1 MKITYTKLSAF
12 LVFLSF
18 LFVIYVSYIY
28 VFDIFNGARV
38 AENKNGQA
46 EVVKVE
52 YLSLAYTSGLEEGDI
67 ILKING
73 EPANNKDHLING
85 ELRNVQRIDIQRGN
99 QMITLKNKTLIGQE
113 SLFVYLIP
121 LILYSICL
129 FCIFFIIRIN
139 KEAQRKSAF
148 LLVVFLLTICIGYLS
163 AGTSGIGE
171 RFSHYV
177 IVFCLSSVFI
187 FYIHFIYQYFKEF
200 DLHITTQ
207 KTIRFL
213 YSLPIINLVIELF
226 VPIDSALARYMPS
239 LNLLFFFASIIMSF
253 KVIINGMRKYK
264 ETEQGSV
271 LKFFVMIN
279 IIAFCPFI
287 FLFAIPYVLFRI
299 YVIDPFFLTSFVLLI
314 PFSLVYQFMT
324 NKLYNMDFLLSR
336 LKYYGFLAITPTIFV
351 VVTFYILQKPED
363 LKYTLKLA
371 IITYTLMLAVF
382 YFKEILDFRFRLK
395 RFSEKHNYQDSVFK
409 FTQLIREA
417 SSLHQVLYHLKYTIL
432 EVLVVNKA
440 FVLEVKADGQI
451 IEIDESTNDSKLW
464 KEYVDQFQDIL
475 GEVGKIIELDK
486 GFMMKIGER
495 GGHSFIICCLSNI
508 QTPKLSRDE
517 ISWLKTLAFYTS
529 VSLENV
535 VKIEELME
543 HLDDLKQREANPAWL
558 KKIMFAM
565 EEKQRSDLARDLHDS
580 VLQDLISLKRQ
591 SEMFL
596 TNFQNNQCPT
606 SIENSLISWN
616 DQMSKVIQTTR
627 ETCHELRPQ
636 LLYDLG
642 LVKAISKLTSQI
654 QEEAPFHIR
663 LNTTRFDKEL
673 DIDIDSQLNIY
684 RIVQELLSNALKHSK
699 ATQVLVMLICIKDQ
713 VVLHYEDD
721 GVGFDASH
729 LDQHTM
735 SMGLSGIRERVKALN
750 GKLQIHT
757 APEKGLKVKIE
768 MEL

>member
-1 MKITYTKLSAF
+1 
-12 LVFLSF
+12 
-18 LFVIYVSYIY
+18 
-28 VFDIFNGARV
+28 
-38 AENKNGQA
+38 
-46 EVVKVE
+46 
-52 YLSLAYTSGLEEGDI
+52 
-67 ILKING
+67 
-73 EPANNKDHLING
+73 
-85 ELRNVQRIDIQRGN
+85 
-99 QMITLKNKTLIGQE
+99 
-113 SLFVYLIP
+113 
-121 LILYSICL
+121 
-129 FCIFFIIRIN
+129 
-139 KEAQRKSAF
+139 
-148 LLVVFLLTICIGYLS
+148 
-163 AGTSGIGE
+163 
-171 RFSHYV
+171 
-177 IVFCLSSVFI
+177 
-187 FYIHFIYQYFKEF
+187 
-200 DLHITTQ
+200 
-207 KTIRFL
+207 FL

-226 VPIDSALARYMPS
+226 VPIDSAIARYMPS

-299 YVIDPFFLTSFVLLI
+299 YVVDPFFLTSFVLLI

-324 NKLYNMDFLLSR
+324 NKLYNMDFLISR
-336 LKYYGFLAITPTIFV
+336 LKYYGFLAITPTVFV

-371 IITYTLMLAVF
+371 LITYTLMLAVF

-508 QTPKLSRDE
+508 QTPKLTRDE

>member
-1 MKITYTKLSAF
+1 
-12 LVFLSF
+12 
-18 LFVIYVSYIY
+18 
-28 VFDIFNGARV
+28 
-38 AENKNGQA
+38 
-46 EVVKVE
+46 
-52 YLSLAYTSGLEEGDI
+52 
-67 ILKING
+67 
-73 EPANNKDHLING
+73 
-85 ELRNVQRIDIQRGN
+85 
-99 QMITLKNKTLIGQE
+99 
-113 SLFVYLIP
+113 
-121 LILYSICL
+121 
-129 FCIFFIIRIN
+129 
-139 KEAQRKSAF
+139 
-148 LLVVFLLTICIGYLS
+148 
-163 AGTSGIGE
+163 
-171 RFSHYV
+171 
-177 IVFCLSSVFI
+177 
-187 FYIHFIYQYFKEF
+187 
-200 DLHITTQ
+200 
-207 KTIRFL
+207 
-213 YSLPIINLVIELF
+213 IINLVIELF
-226 VPIDSALARYMPS
+226 VPIDSGLARYMPS

-299 YVIDPFFLTSFVLLI
+299 YVVDPFFLTSFVLLI

-324 NKLYNMDFLLSR
+324 NKLYNMDFLISR
-336 LKYYGFLAITPTIFV
+336 LKYYGFLAITPTVFV

-371 IITYTLMLAVF
+371 LITYTLMLAVF

-395 RFSEKHNYQDSVFK
+395 RFSEKYNYQDSVFK

-495 GGHSFIICCLSNI
+495 GGQSFMICCLSNI
-508 QTPKLSRDE
+508 QTPKLTRDE

>member
-1 MKITYTKLSAF
+1 MKLTYTKWSTIF
-12 LVFLSF
+12 VFLSF
-18 LFVIYVSYIY
+18 LFVIYISYIY

-38 AENKNGQA
+38 EKNGHGQT
-46 EVVKVE
+46 EVVNVE
-52 YLSLAYTSGLEEGDI
+52 YLSLAYSSGLKEGDI

-73 EPANNKDHLING
+73 QSNLIQDHMING
-85 ELRNVQRIDIQRGN
+85 KLRNVQRIDIQRGN
-99 QMITLKNKTLIGQE
+99 QIISLKNKTLIGRE

-121 LILYSICL
+121 LLLYSICL
-129 FCIFFIIRIN
+129 FCIFFIIKIN
-139 KEAQRKSAF
+139 KEPQRKSAF
-148 LLVVFLLTICIGYLS
+148 LLILFLLSICVGYLS
-163 AGTSGIGE
+163 AGTSGIGDK
-171 RFSHYV
+171 FSHYV
-177 IVFCLSSVFI
+177 LFLCLSSVSI
-187 FYIHFIYQYFKEF
+187 LYIHFIYQYFKEF
-200 DLHITTQ
+200 DVHITNL
-207 KTIRFL
+207 KLIKCL
-213 YSLPIINLVIELF
+213 YLIPIFNLLVHSGVSVSSEWRKF
-226 VPIDSALARYMPS
+226 VPSIS
-239 LNLLFFFASIIMSF
+239 LLFFFGTVLTALFLI
-253 KVIINGMRKYK
+253 VRGMKRYK
-264 ETEQGSV
+264 ETEHGSV
-271 LKFFVMIN
+271 LKFFAIMN
-279 IIAFCPFI
+279 ILSFCPFI
-287 FLFAIPYVLFRI
+287 FFFVIPYVFFDKYL
-299 YVIDPFFLTSFVLLI
+299 IDPFILTSVVLLI
-314 PFSLVYQFMT
+314 PFSLVYQFVT
-324 NKLYNMDFLLSR
+324 NKIYNMNFLISR
-336 LKYYGFLAITPTIFV
+336 LRYYGFLAITPTIFV
-351 VVTFYILQKPED
+351 VVIFYILQKPED

-371 IITYTLMLAVF
+371 IITYTLMLGVF
-382 YFKEILDFRFRLK
+382 YFKEIIDFRFRLK

-417 SSLHQVLYHLKYTIL
+417 SSLHQVLFHLKYTIL

-451 IEIDESTNDSKLW
+451 EEIDESTDDSSLW

-495 GGHSFIICCLSNI
+495 GGHSFVICCLSNLR
-508 QTPKLSRDE
+508 TPKLTRDE

-543 HLDDLKQREANPAWL
+543 HLEDLKQREANPAWL
-558 KKIMFAM
+558 KKVMFAM

-616 DQMSKVIQTTR
+616 EQMSKVIQTTR

-699 ATQVLVMLICIKDQ
+699 ASQVLVMLICIKDQ

-721 GVGFDASH
+721 GVGFDASQ

>member
-1 MKITYTKLSAF
+1 MKLTYTKLSALF
-12 LVFLSF
+12 VFLSF
-18 LFVIYVSYIY
+18 LFVIYISYIY

-38 AENKNGQA
+38 AKNENGQA
-46 EVVKVE
+46 EVVNVE
-52 YLSLAYTSGLEEGDI
+52 YLSLAYTSGLKKGDI

-73 EPANNKDHLING
+73 ESNLTKDHMING
-85 ELRNVQRIDIQRGN
+85 KLKNVQRIDIKRGN
-99 QMITLKNKTLIGQE
+99 QIISLKNKTLIGRE
-113 SLFVYLIP
+113 SLFIYLIP
-121 LILYSICL
+121 LVLYSICL

-139 KEAQRKSAF
+139 KETQRKSAF
-148 LLVVFLLTICIGYLS
+148 LLVLFLLSICIGYLS
-163 AGTSGIGE
+163 AGTSGIGDK
-171 RFSHYV
+171 FSRYV
-177 IVFCLSSVFI
+177 LLFCLSGVPI
-187 FYIHFIYQYFKEF
+187 LYIHFIYQYFKEF
-200 DLHITTQ
+200 DVHITNR
-207 KTIRFL
+207 KVIRCL
-213 YSLPIINLVIELF
+213 YMIPVFNLLIHSGVPVTSDLRRF
-226 VPIDSALARYMPS
+226 VPSVS
-239 LNLLFFFASIIMSF
+239 LMFFFGTVLTALYLIF
-253 KVIINGMRKYK
+253 RGLKKYK
-264 ETEQGSV
+264 ETDHGSI
-271 LKFFVMIN
+271 LKFFAIIN
-279 IIAFCPFI
+279 ILSFCPFI
-287 FLFAIPYVLFRI
+287 FFFVFPYVFFHK
-299 YVIDPFFLTSFVLLI
+299 YVIDPFILTSVVLLI

-324 NKLYNMDFLLSR
+324 NKLYNMDFLISR
-336 LKYYGFLAITPTIFV
+336 LRYYGFLAITPTIFV

-371 IITYTLMLAVF
+371 LIIYALMLAVF

-417 SSLHQVLYHLKYTIL
+417 SALNQVLHHLKNTIL
-432 EVLVVNKA
+432 EVLIVSKA
-440 FVLEVKADGQI
+440 FVLEIKANGQI
-451 IEIDESTNDSKLW
+451 EEIDESTDDSMLW
-464 KEYVDQFQDIL
+464 KDYVDQFQDTL
-475 GEVGKIIELDK
+475 DEVGKIIELDK

-495 GGHSFIICCLSNI
+495 GGHSFVICCLSNLK
-508 QTPKLSRDE
+508 TPKLTRDE

-543 HLDDLKQREANPAWL
+543 HLEDLKQREANPAWL

-596 TNFQNNQCPT
+596 TNFQNDQCPI
-606 SIENSLISWN
+606 SIEDSLISWN
-616 DQMSKVIQTTR
+616 EQMSKVIQTTR

-663 LNTTRFDKEL
+663 LNTTRFDNEM

-699 ATQVLVMLICIKDQ
+699 ANQVLIMLICIKDQ

-721 GVGFDASH
+721 GVGFDSSQ

-750 GKLQIHT
+750 GKLHIQT
-757 APEKGLKVKIE
+757 APDKGLKVKIE

>member
-148 LLVVFLLTICIGYLS
+148 LLILFLLTICIGYLS
-163 AGTSGIGE
+163 AGTSGIGD

-177 IVFCLSSVFI
+177 ITFCLSSVFI

-200 DLHITTQ
+200 DLHLTTQ

-213 YSLPIINLVIELF
+213 YSLPIINLVIELI
-226 VPIDSALARYMPS
+226 VPIDSVIARYMPS

-299 YVIDPFFLTSFVLLI
+299 YVVDPFFLTSFVLLI

-324 NKLYNMDFLLSR
+324 NKLYNMDFLISR

-495 GGHSFIICCLSNI
+495 GGHSFMICCLSNI
-508 QTPKLSRDE
+508 QTPKLTRDE

-757 APEKGLKVKIE
+757 APERGLKVKIE

>member
-1 MKITYTKLSAF
+1 K
-12 LVFLSF
+12 
-18 LFVIYVSYIY
+18 
-28 VFDIFNGARV
+28 FN
-38 AENKNGQA
+38 
-46 EVVKVE
+46 
-52 YLSLAYTSGLEEGDI
+52 
-67 ILKING
+67 
-73 EPANNKDHLING
+73 
-85 ELRNVQRIDIQRGN
+85 
-99 QMITLKNKTLIGQE
+99 
-113 SLFVYLIP
+113 
-121 LILYSICL
+121 
-129 FCIFFIIRIN
+129 
-139 KEAQRKSAF
+139 
-148 LLVVFLLTICIGYLS
+148 
-163 AGTSGIGE
+163 
-171 RFSHYV
+171 
-177 IVFCLSSVFI
+177 
-187 FYIHFIYQYFKEF
+187 
-200 DLHITTQ
+200 LHITNQ
-207 KTIRFL
+207 KTIRLL
-213 YSLPIINLVIELF
+213 YSLPVINLLIELA
-226 VPIDSALARYMPS
+226 VPIDSAIARYMPS

-299 YVIDPFFLTSFVLLI
+299 YVVDPFFLTSFVLLI

-324 NKLYNMDFLLSR
+324 NKLYNMDFLISR

-351 VVTFYILQKPED
+351 IVTFYILQKPED

-371 IITYTLMLAVF
+371 LITYTLMLAVF

-440 FVLEVKADGQI
+440 FVLEVKPDGQI
-451 IEIDESTNDSKLW
+451 EEIDESSGDSNLW

-475 GEVGKIIELDK
+475 GEVGKIIGLDK

-495 GGHSFIICCLSNI
+495 GGHSFVICCLSNL
-508 QTPKLSRDE
+508 QTPKLTRDE

-543 HLDDLKQREANPAWL
+543 HLEDLKQREANPAWL
-558 KKIMFAM
+558 KKVMFAM

-596 TNFQNNQCPT
+596 TNFQNDQCPT
-606 SIENSLISWN
+606 SIEQSLISWN
-616 DQMSKVIQTTR
+616 EQMSKVIQTTR

-663 LNTTRFDKEL
+663 LNTTRFDKEM

-684 RIVQELLSNALKHSK
+684 RIVQELLSNALKHSQ
-699 ATQVLVMLICIKDQ
+699 ANQVLVMLICIKDQ

-750 GKLQIHT
+750 GKLHIHT

>member
-1 MKITYTKLSAF
+1 MKRYK
-12 LVFLSF
+12 
-18 LFVIYVSYIY
+18 
-28 VFDIFNGARV
+28 
-38 AENKNGQA
+38 
-46 EVVKVE
+46 
-52 YLSLAYTSGLEEGDI
+52 
-67 ILKING
+67 
-73 EPANNKDHLING
+73 
-85 ELRNVQRIDIQRGN
+85 
-99 QMITLKNKTLIGQE
+99 KT
-113 SLFVYLIP
+113 
-121 LILYSICL
+121 
-129 FCIFFIIRIN
+129 
-139 KEAQRKSAF
+139 A
-148 LLVVFLLTICIGYLS
+148 
-163 AGTSGIGE
+163 
-171 RFSHYV
+171 H
-177 IVFCLSSVFI
+177 
-187 FYIHFIYQYFKEF
+187 
-200 DLHITTQ
+200 
-207 KTIRFL
+207 
-213 YSLPIINLVIELF
+213 
-226 VPIDSALARYMPS
+226 
-239 LNLLFFFASIIMSF
+239 
-253 KVIINGMRKYK
+253 
-264 ETEQGSV
+264 GSV
-271 LKFFVMIN
+271 LKFFAIIN
-279 IIAFCPFI
+279 VLSFSPFI
-287 FLFAIPYVLFRI
+287 LFFVIPYVFFDKYLI
-299 YVIDPFFLTSFVLLI
+299 NPFILTSIVLLI

-324 NKLYNMDFLLSR
+324 NKLYNMDFLISR
-336 LKYYGFLAITPTIFV
+336 LRYYGFLAITPTIFV

-371 IITYTLMLAVF
+371 LITYTLMLAVF

-417 SSLHQVLYHLKYTIL
+417 SSLHQVLYHLKYIIL

-451 IEIDESTNDSKLW
+451 VEIDESIEESQLW
-464 KEYVDQFQDIL
+464 KDYVDQFQDIL
-475 GEVGKIIELDK
+475 DEVGKIIALDK

-495 GGHSFIICCLSNI
+495 GGHSFVICCLSNLR
-508 QTPKLSRDE
+508 TPKLSRDE

>member
-1 MKITYTKLSAF
+1 
-12 LVFLSF
+12 
-18 LFVIYVSYIY
+18 
-28 VFDIFNGARV
+28 
-38 AENKNGQA
+38 
-46 EVVKVE
+46 
-52 YLSLAYTSGLEEGDI
+52 
-67 ILKING
+67 
-73 EPANNKDHLING
+73 
-85 ELRNVQRIDIQRGN
+85 
-99 QMITLKNKTLIGQE
+99 
-113 SLFVYLIP
+113 
-121 LILYSICL
+121 
-129 FCIFFIIRIN
+129 
-139 KEAQRKSAF
+139 
-148 LLVVFLLTICIGYLS
+148 
-163 AGTSGIGE
+163 
-171 RFSHYV
+171 
-177 IVFCLSSVFI
+177 
-187 FYIHFIYQYFKEF
+187 
-200 DLHITTQ
+200 
-207 KTIRFL
+207 

-299 YVIDPFFLTSFVLLI
+299 YVVDPFFLTSFVLLI

-324 NKLYNMDFLLSR
+324 NKLYNMDFLISR
-336 LKYYGFLAITPTIFV
+336 LKYYGFLAITPTVFV

-371 IITYTLMLAVF
+371 LITYTLMLAVF

-395 RFSEKHNYQDSVFK
+395 RFSEKYNYQDSVFK

-495 GGHSFIICCLSNI
+495 GGHSFMICCLSNI
-508 QTPKLSRDE
+508 QTPKLTRDE

>member
-1 MKITYTKLSAF
+1 MRKFYSKLTVI
-12 LVFLSF
+12 LVILSF
-18 LFVIYVSYIY
+18 IYVIYISYIN
-28 VFDIFNGARV
+28 VFNIFVGAAV
-38 AENKNGQA
+38 KENSQGQL
-46 EVVKVE
+46 EVVDVDNFTDS
-52 YLSLAYTSGLEEGDI
+52 YLAGVRKGDI
-67 ILKING
+67 ILEVNGNKKPVEEVKRGFLANVKSLVVDRHGDKIDLENVRLLSQ
-73 EPANNKDHLING
+73 AN
-85 ELRNVQRIDIQRGN
+85 
-99 QMITLKNKTLIGQE
+99 
-113 SLFVYLIP
+113 LFIYLIP
-121 LILYSICL
+121 VILYSICL
-129 FCIFFIIRIN
+129 FCIFMILKMNKANQKESAYILALFLLAVSIGYVSSGGSGKGEAISRILVIVTMNIVPPLYMHFMYQYLKELGTEIIRRRVLFYLYLVPVTNVLLVLFYKNKAGPVDLLAYVNLLSFFVLAFLSIIITIRAAKKLKDNEVSNVLRAFALILISAFSPFMLFFIIPY
-139 KEAQRKSAF
+139 F
-148 LLVVFLLTICIGYLS
+148 F
-163 AGTSGIGE
+163 GI
-171 RFSHYV
+171 Y
-177 IVFCLSSVFI
+177 FI
-187 FYIHFIYQYFKEF
+187 
-200 DLHITTQ
+200 
-207 KTIRFL
+207 
-213 YSLPIINLVIELF
+213 S
-226 VPIDSALARYMPS
+226 
-239 LNLLFFFASIIMSF
+239 
-253 KVIINGMRKYK
+253 
-264 ETEQGSV
+264 
-271 LKFFVMIN
+271 
-279 IIAFCPFI
+279 
-287 FLFAIPYVLFRI
+287 PYV
-299 YVIDPFFLTSFVLLI
+299 VASFVLLI
-314 PFSLVYQFMT
+314 PFFLVYQFMS
-324 NKLYNMDFLLSR
+324 NKLYNVDFFMGR
-336 LKYYGFLAITPTIFV
+336 IKYYGFLAITPTILV
-351 VVTFYILQKPED
+351 VVLFDFIQKPNANF
-363 LKYTLKLA
+363 YTVKFT
-371 IITYTLMLAVF
+371 IITYILMLTVF
-382 YFKEILDFRFRLK
+382 YFKEIIDFRFRLK

-451 IEIDESTNDSKLW
+451 VEIDESIEESQLW

-475 GEVGKIIELDK
+475 GEVGKIIGLDK

-495 GGHSFIICCLSNI
+495 GGHSFVICCLSNLR
-508 QTPKLSRDE
+508 TPKLTRDE

-543 HLDDLKQREANPAWL
+543 HLEDLKQREANPAWL
-558 KKIMFAM
+558 KKVMFAM

-616 DQMSKVIQTTR
+616 EQMSKVIQTTR

-699 ATQVLVMLICIKDQ
+699 ASQVLVMLICIKDQ

-721 GVGFDASH
+721 GVGFDASQ
-729 LDQHTM
+729 LDQLTM

>member
-1 MKITYTKLSAF
+1 MKFTYTKLSAF

-18 LFVIYVSYIY
+18 LFVIYISYIY

-38 AENKNGQA
+38 AKNNEGQV
-46 EVVKVE
+46 EVVNVE
-52 YLSLAYTSGLEEGDI
+52 YLSLAYSSGLKEGDI
-67 ILKING
+67 ILKINS
-73 EPANNKDHLING
+73 ESVSNTDHMING
-85 ELRNVQRIDIQRGN
+85 KLRNVQRIDIQRDN
-99 QMITLKNKTLIGQE
+99 QIITLKNKTLIGQE

-121 LILYSICL
+121 LVLYTICL

-139 KEAQRKSAF
+139 RKPQRKSAF
-148 LLVVFLLTICIGYLS
+148 LLVLFLLSICIGYLS
-163 AGTSGIGE
+163 AGTSGIGD

-177 IVFCLSSVFI
+177 VVFCLSGVFI

-200 DLHITTQ
+200 DVLLTTE
-207 KTIRFL
+207 KVIRFVYL
-213 YSLPIINLVIELF
+213 LPIINLVIDAS
-226 VPIDSALARYMPS
+226 VPFESALKKYTSS
-239 LNLLFFFASIIMSF
+239 LNLIFFFVSIFIAF
-253 KVIINGMRKYK
+253 YLIIKGMRNYK
-264 ETEQGSV
+264 GTEHGSV
-271 LKFFVMIN
+271 LKFFVIIN
-279 IIAFCPFI
+279 LLSFCPFI
-287 FLFAIPYVLFRI
+287 FLFAVPYILFDI
-299 YVIDPFFLTSFVLLI
+299 YVVDPFFLTSFVLLI

-324 NKLYNMDFLLSR
+324 NKLYNMDFLISR
-336 LKYYGFLAITPTIFV
+336 LRYYGFLAITPTIFV
-351 VVTFYILQKPED
+351 VVTFYILQKPEN
-363 LKYTLKLA
+363 LNYTLKQAL
-371 IITYTLMLAVF
+371 ITYALMLAVF

-440 FVLEVKADGQI
+440 FVLEVKPDGQI
-451 IEIDESTNDSKLW
+451 EEIDESSGDSNLW

-495 GGHSFIICCLSNI
+495 GGHSFVICCLSNL
-508 QTPKLSRDE
+508 QTPKLTRDE

-543 HLDDLKQREANPAWL
+543 HLEDLKQREANPAWL
-558 KKIMFAM
+558 KKVMFAM

-596 TNFQNNQCPT
+596 TNFQNDQCPT
-606 SIENSLISWN
+606 SIEQSLISWN
-616 DQMSKVIQTTR
+616 EQMSKVIQTTR

-663 LNTTRFDKEL
+663 LNTTRFDKEM
-673 DIDIDSQLNIY
+673 DIDSQLNIY
-684 RIVQELLSNALKHSK
+684 RIVQELLSNALKHSQ

-750 GKLQIHT
+750 GKLHIHT

>member
-1 MKITYTKLSAF
+1 
-12 LVFLSF
+12 
-18 LFVIYVSYIY
+18 
-28 VFDIFNGARV
+28 
-38 AENKNGQA
+38 
-46 EVVKVE
+46 
-52 YLSLAYTSGLEEGDI
+52 
-67 ILKING
+67 
-73 EPANNKDHLING
+73 
-85 ELRNVQRIDIQRGN
+85 
-99 QMITLKNKTLIGQE
+99 
-113 SLFVYLIP
+113 
-121 LILYSICL
+121 
-129 FCIFFIIRIN
+129 
-139 KEAQRKSAF
+139 
-148 LLVVFLLTICIGYLS
+148 
-163 AGTSGIGE
+163 
-171 RFSHYV
+171 
-177 IVFCLSSVFI
+177 
-187 FYIHFIYQYFKEF
+187 
-200 DLHITTQ
+200 

-299 YVIDPFFLTSFVLLI
+299 YVVDPFFLTSFVLLI

-324 NKLYNMDFLLSR
+324 NKLYNMDFLISR
-336 LKYYGFLAITPTIFV
+336 LKYYGFLAITPTVFV

-371 IITYTLMLAVF
+371 LITYTLMLAVF

-395 RFSEKHNYQDSVFK
+395 RFSEKYNYQDSVFK

-495 GGHSFIICCLSNI
+495 GGHSFMICCLSNI
-508 QTPKLSRDE
+508 QTPKLTRDE

>member
-1 MKITYTKLSAF
+1 
-12 LVFLSF
+12 
-18 LFVIYVSYIY
+18 
-28 VFDIFNGARV
+28 
-38 AENKNGQA
+38 
-46 EVVKVE
+46 
-52 YLSLAYTSGLEEGDI
+52 
-67 ILKING
+67 
-73 EPANNKDHLING
+73 
-85 ELRNVQRIDIQRGN
+85 
-99 QMITLKNKTLIGQE
+99 
-113 SLFVYLIP
+113 
-121 LILYSICL
+121 
-129 FCIFFIIRIN
+129 
-139 KEAQRKSAF
+139 
-148 LLVVFLLTICIGYLS
+148 
-163 AGTSGIGE
+163 
-171 RFSHYV
+171 
-177 IVFCLSSVFI
+177 
-187 FYIHFIYQYFKEF
+187 
-200 DLHITTQ
+200 HITTQ

-299 YVIDPFFLTSFVLLI
+299 YVVDPFFLTSFVLLI

-324 NKLYNMDFLLSR
+324 NKLYNMDFLISR
-336 LKYYGFLAITPTIFV
+336 LKYYGFLAITPTVFV

-371 IITYTLMLAVF
+371 LITYTLMLAVF

-395 RFSEKHNYQDSVFK
+395 RFSEKYNYQDSVFK

-495 GGHSFIICCLSNI
+495 GGHSFMICCLSNI
-508 QTPKLSRDE
+508 QTPKLTRDE

>member
-1 MKITYTKLSAF
+1 MRKFYSKLTVI
-12 LVFLSF
+12 LVILSF
-18 LFVIYVSYIY
+18 IYVIYISYIN
-28 VFDIFNGARV
+28 VFNIFVGAAV
-38 AENKNGQA
+38 KVNSHGQL
-46 EVVKVE
+46 EVVDVDNFTDS
-52 YLSLAYTSGLEEGDI
+52 YLAGVRKGDI
-67 ILKING
+67 ILEVNGNEKPVEEVRRGFLANVKSLVVDRHGDKISL
-73 EPANNKDHLING
+73 E
-85 ELRNVQRIDIQRGN
+85 NVR
-99 QMITLKNKTLIGQE
+99 LLSQE
-113 SLFVYLIP
+113 NLFIYLIP
-121 LILYSICL
+121 VILYSISL
-129 FCIFFIIRIN
+129 FCIFMILKFNKANKKTSAYILALFLLAVSIGYVSSGGSGKGEAISRVLVIATMNSVPPLYMHFMYQYLKELGTKIIRRRVLFSLYLVPVTNILLDLFYKNKEEPINLLAYVNLLSFFILCFISIIITIIAAKKLKDNAVSNVLRAFALILISSFSPFMLFFIIPY
-139 KEAQRKSAF
+139 F
-148 LLVVFLLTICIGYLS
+148 F
-163 AGTSGIGE
+163 GI
-171 RFSHYV
+171 Y
-177 IVFCLSSVFI
+177 FI
-187 FYIHFIYQYFKEF
+187 
-200 DLHITTQ
+200 
-207 KTIRFL
+207 
-213 YSLPIINLVIELF
+213 S
-226 VPIDSALARYMPS
+226 
-239 LNLLFFFASIIMSF
+239 
-253 KVIINGMRKYK
+253 
-264 ETEQGSV
+264 
-271 LKFFVMIN
+271 
-279 IIAFCPFI
+279 
-287 FLFAIPYVLFRI
+287 PYV
-299 YVIDPFFLTSFVLLI
+299 VASFVLLI
-314 PFSLVYQFMT
+314 PFFLVYQFMS
-324 NKLYNMDFLLSR
+324 NKLYNVDFFMGR
-336 LKYYGFLAITPTIFV
+336 IKYYGLLAITPTILV
-351 VVTFYILQKPED
+351 VIIFDFIQKPTANF
-363 LKYTLKLA
+363 YTVKFT
-371 IITYTLMLAVF
+371 IITYILMLTVF
-382 YFKEILDFRFRLK
+382 YFKEIIDFRFRLK

-440 FVLEVKADGQI
+440 FVLEVKPDGQI
-451 IEIDESTNDSKLW
+451 EEIDESSGDSNLW

-495 GGHSFIICCLSNI
+495 GGHSFMICCLSNL
-508 QTPKLSRDE
+508 QTPKLTRDE

-543 HLDDLKQREANPAWL
+543 HLEDLKQREANPAWL
-558 KKIMFAM
+558 KKVMFAM

-596 TNFQNNQCPT
+596 TNFQNDQCPT
-606 SIENSLISWN
+606 SIEQSLISWN
-616 DQMSKVIQTTR
+616 EQMSKVIQTTR

-642 LVKAISKLTSQI
+642 LVKAMSKLTSQI

-684 RIVQELLSNALKHSK
+684 RIVQELLSNALKHSQ
-699 ATQVLVMLICIKDQ
+699 ASQVLVMLICIKDQ

-750 GKLQIHT
+750 GKLHIHT

>member
-1 MKITYTKLSAF
+1 MQKFYSKLTVI
-12 LVFLSF
+12 LIILSF
-18 LFVIYVSYIY
+18 IYVIYISYIN
-28 VFDIFNGARV
+28 VFNIFVGA
-38 AENKNGQA
+38 
-46 EVVKVE
+46 VVKTNSHGQLEVMDVDNFTDS
-52 YLSLAYTSGLEEGDI
+52 YLAGVRKGDI
-67 ILKING
+67 ILEVNG
-73 EPANNKDHLING
+73 NKKPVEEVRRGYLANVKSLVVDRHGDEIAL
-85 ELRNVQRIDIQRGN
+85 ENVR
-99 QMITLKNKTLIGQE
+99 LLSQE
-113 SLFVYLIP
+113 NLFIYLIP
-121 LILYSICL
+121 VILYSICL
-129 FCIFFIIRIN
+129 FCIFMILKINKANKKESAYILALFLLAVSVGYVSSGGSGKGEAISRVLVIATMNSVPPLYMHFMYQYLKEIGTEIIRRRVLFCLYLVPVTSICLDLFYKNKAGPINLLAYVNLLSFFVLAFISIIITIRAAKKLKNTEVSNVLRAFALILILSFSPFMLFFIIPYFFG
-139 KEAQRKSAF
+139 K
-148 LLVVFLLTICIGYLS
+148 Y
-163 AGTSGIGE
+163 
-171 RFSHYV
+171 
-177 IVFCLSSVFI
+177 FI
-187 FYIHFIYQYFKEF
+187 
-200 DLHITTQ
+200 
-207 KTIRFL
+207 
-213 YSLPIINLVIELF
+213 S
-226 VPIDSALARYMPS
+226 
-239 LNLLFFFASIIMSF
+239 
-253 KVIINGMRKYK
+253 
-264 ETEQGSV
+264 
-271 LKFFVMIN
+271 
-279 IIAFCPFI
+279 
-287 FLFAIPYVLFRI
+287 PYV
-299 YVIDPFFLTSFVLLI
+299 VASFVLLI
-314 PFSLVYQFMT
+314 PFFLVYQFMS
-324 NKLYNMDFLLSR
+324 NKLYNVDFFMGR
-336 LKYYGFLAITPTIFV
+336 IRYYSLLAITPTILVVIIFDFV
-351 VVTFYILQKPED
+351 QKPSANF
-363 LKYTLKLA
+363 YTVKFT
-371 IITYTLMLAVF
+371 IITYILMLTVF
-382 YFKEILDFRFRLK
+382 YFKEIIDFRFRLK

-417 SSLHQVLYHLKYTIL
+417 SALNQVLYHLKYTIL
-432 EVLVVNKA
+432 EVLIVNKA

-451 IEIDESTNDSKLW
+451 EEIDESTDDSKLW

-495 GGHSFIICCLSNI
+495 GGHSFVICCLSNL
-508 QTPKLSRDE
+508 QTPKLTRDE

-543 HLDDLKQREANPAWL
+543 HLEDLKQREANPAWL

-596 TNFQNNQCPT
+596 TNFQNDQCPT
-606 SIENSLISWN
+606 SIEHSLIAWN
-616 DQMSKVIQTTR
+616 EQMSKVIQTTR

-699 ATQVLVMLICIKDQ
+699 ANQILVMLICIKDQ

-721 GVGFDASH
+721 GVGFDASQ

-757 APEKGLKVKIE
+757 APEKGLKIKIE

>member
-1 MKITYTKLSAF
+1 I
-12 LVFLSF
+12 
-18 LFVIYVSYIY
+18 
-28 VFDIFNGARV
+28 
-38 AENKNGQA
+38 
-46 EVVKVE
+46 
-52 YLSLAYTSGLEEGDI
+52 
-67 ILKING
+67 
-73 EPANNKDHLING
+73 
-85 ELRNVQRIDIQRGN
+85 
-99 QMITLKNKTLIGQE
+99 
-113 SLFVYLIP
+113 
-121 LILYSICL
+121 
-129 FCIFFIIRIN
+129 
-139 KEAQRKSAF
+139 
-148 LLVVFLLTICIGYLS
+148 
-163 AGTSGIGE
+163 
-171 RFSHYV
+171 
-177 IVFCLSSVFI
+177 
-187 FYIHFIYQYFKEF
+187 
-200 DLHITTQ
+200 
-207 KTIRFL
+207 
-213 YSLPIINLVIELF
+213 
-226 VPIDSALARYMPS
+226 ARYMPS

-299 YVIDPFFLTSFVLLI
+299 YVVDPFFLTSFVLLI

-324 NKLYNMDFLLSR
+324 NKLYNMDFLISR
-336 LKYYGFLAITPTIFV
+336 LKYYGFLAITPTVFV

-371 IITYTLMLAVF
+371 LITYTLMLAVF

-451 IEIDESTNDSKLW
+451 IEIDESTNDSQLW

-508 QTPKLSRDE
+508 QTPKLTRDE

>member
-1 MKITYTKLSAF
+1 MQKFYSKLTVI
-12 LVFLSF
+12 LLILSF
-18 LFVIYVSYIY
+18 IYVIYISYIN
-28 VFDIFNGARV
+28 VFNIFVGAV
-38 AENKNGQA
+38 VSVNSDGQL
-46 EVVKVE
+46 EIEDVVDFTDSYYAGVRK
-52 YLSLAYTSGLEEGDI
+52 GDI
-67 ILKING
+67 ILEVNG
-73 EPANNKDHLING
+73 NKEPTKEVRRGYLANVKSLVVDRHGDEI
-85 ELRNVQRIDIQRGN
+85 EIENVS
-99 QMITLKNKTLIGQE
+99 LLSQE
-113 SLFVYLIP
+113 NLFIYLIP
-121 LILYSICL
+121 IIFYSISL
-129 FCIFFIIRIN
+129 FCIFMILKINKARKKESAYILALFLLAVAVAYVSSGGSGKGEYISGFIVISTMTCVPPLYMHFMYQYLKELGTEIISWRVLLCLYAVPFINIVLEILFKDMVLAAFNLLSFFALAFITIIITLRAAKKLKGTEIGNVLSAFALILISSFSPFMLFFIIP
-139 KEAQRKSAF
+139 
-148 LLVVFLLTICIGYLS
+148 YL
-163 AGTSGIGE
+163 
-171 RFSHYV
+171 FHKY
-177 IVFCLSSVFI
+177 FI
-187 FYIHFIYQYFKEF
+187 SPYI
-200 DLHITTQ
+200 
-207 KTIRFL
+207 
-213 YSLPIINLVIELF
+213 
-226 VPIDSALARYMPS
+226 LAS
-239 LNLLFFFASIIMSF
+239 FA
-253 KVIINGMRKYK
+253 
-264 ETEQGSV
+264 
-271 LKFFVMIN
+271 
-279 IIAFCPFI
+279 
-287 FLFAIPYVLFRI
+287 
-299 YVIDPFFLTSFVLLI
+299 LLI
-314 PFSLVYQFMT
+314 PFFLVYQFMT
-324 NKLYNMDFLLSR
+324 NKLYNVDFFLGR
-336 LKYYGFLAITPTIFV
+336 IKYYSLLAITPTIAV
-351 VVTFYILQKPED
+351 VVIFDFIQKPSANF
-363 LKYTLKLA
+363 YTMKFT
-371 IITYTLMLAVF
+371 IITYILMLTVF
-382 YFKEILDFRFRLK
+382 YFKEIIDFRFRLK

-417 SSLHQVLYHLKYTIL
+417 SSLHQVFYHLKYTIL

-440 FVLEVKADGQI
+440 FVLEVKADGQVE
-451 IEIDESTNDSKLW
+451 EIDESTEDSKLW
-464 KEYVDQFQDIL
+464 KKYVDQFQELL
-475 GEVGKIIELDK
+475 GEVGKIIALDK

-495 GGHSFIICCLSNI
+495 GGHSFVICCLSNLR
-508 QTPKLSRDE
+508 TPKLSRDE